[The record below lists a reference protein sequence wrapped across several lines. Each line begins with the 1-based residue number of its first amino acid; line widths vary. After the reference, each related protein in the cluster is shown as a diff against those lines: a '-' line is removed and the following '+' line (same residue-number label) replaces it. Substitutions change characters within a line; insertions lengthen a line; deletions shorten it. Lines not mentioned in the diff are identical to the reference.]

1 VDPFPEPWEL
11 IGLFECEPKLAD
23 ADMPW
28 FYNRVRF
35 DRRRGNERIELV
47 IEPADHDLAFRW
59 SIDGE
64 AIIDLD
70 LHDVVGL
77 EVRLGHGKESL
88 IVSTGDPHQRPIDIE
103 ISPKVRLIVGDEP
116 R

>member
-1 VDPFPEPWEL
+1 L
-11 IGLFECEPKLAD
+11 IALFEGEPELTD
-23 ADMPW
+23 AGVPW

-47 IEPADHDLAFRW
+47 IEPADHELAFRW

-77 EVRLGHGKESL
+77 EARLGQGKESL
-88 IVSTGDPHQRPIDIE
+88 IVATGDPRQRPIDIE
-103 ISPKVRLIVGDEP
+103 ISPRVRLVFGDEP